1 MRTHGPLAYV
11 RQNLGKVS
19 FIGYVVCLTLL
30 AGPLV
35 GLIKRG
41 WEATESTDIV
51 WQLLLAAEV
60 IGVDLMTIEATLLG
74 VTLVSLTMMTI
85 DRKKRVQGILLWCA
99 LGLVGV
105 GFVTQNFV
113 PRVFFELRAHLWQV
127 ALGAVGTVVICVPR
141 SVWRSWARLEAPVT
155 LEFRR
160 APFVLYWILVI
171 VVGLMWA
178 EGHIIYPQ
186 LGLIQSSAAIV
197 TGPLRLGLDS
207 TGIINDTLAAAGYV
221 FIAKRFVSYDAESKW
236 VVLGPSGA
244 GKSTFMLGTWS
255 QLDRH
260 RQSTDGRIDTIGKL
274 DKLIAQASN
283 APVDEWAIENTDSAS
298 TGRVGLTVESGTV
311 FPKNLRVEL
320 YDYPGEYF
328 SELAETVGGATPTAS
343 ADPPEST
350 ASTEVVETLQ
360 QELEDADTIL
370 CLVDVRRIQDDTA
383 SQLHHYSSI
392 VREYRDDKRLVPVA
406 TKADLYDTAFEYKE
420 NADPY
425 DRQNYD
431 EFSEFVTKQ
440 LRQSSDV
447 RNLLN
452 QMNADKMYPAYVMT
466 EEDENGTRYPVDV
479 DGRRAYYG
487 HREILEVIA

>member
-1 MRTHGPLAYV
+1 MRTHGPLAYL
-11 RQNLGKVS
+11 RQNLGTVS
-19 FIGYVVCLTLL
+19 FIVYLGCVI
-30 AGPLV
+30 AFADPLV

-74 VTLVSLTMMTI
+74 VILVSITMMTI

-186 LGLIQSSAAIV
+186 L
-197 TGPLRLGLDS
+197 RLDS
-207 TGIINDTLAAAGYV
+207 TGIINDTLAAAVYV
-221 FIAKRFVSYDAESKW
+221 FIAKRFVSYDAESKV

-298 TGRVGLTVESGTV
+298 TGRVGLTVESRTV

-320 YDYPGEYF
+320 YDYPGECF

-343 ADPPEST
+343 ADPPEGT

-383 SQLHHYSSI
+383 SQLHHYISI

-406 TKADLYDTAFEYKE
+406 TKADLYDTAFDREDH
-420 NADPY
+420 ADPY

-431 EFSEFVTKQ
+431 EFTEFVTKQ